1 MGIDVMD
8 IRNRDLVMNTNSESV
23 SLVDGIRS
31 RIQGIK
37 EAIQSQNIPLVENR
51 MYEFEDYLQEKR
63 FEKTFYENPELRNL
77 KSEAIL
83 FLDKVYEALS

>member
-1 MGIDVMD
+1 MD